1 MSIKLFTRTTEQTL
15 PFFCF
20 TGHSY
25 TPQSTGGQLDCEL
38 LRVPLICFHAI
49 T

>member
-1 MSIKLFTRTTEQTL
+1 MSIKALNADDCHTRA
-15 PFFCF
+15 FFCF
-20 TGHSY
+20 TGHPY